1 MSHSD
6 HERSEGSRSPWFPQP
21 RALVALAALVS
32 ACGGSPTP
40 AAQAP
45 VPVPAPAP
53 RDSTASGLVA
63 AGFGTLKQDDISIV
77 LEGDGFRASALPL
90 DEAVIRLLAPDSY
103 RGLKS
108 LLDSKRQQILQRAS
122 ARGIREPRVWQVRFF
137 GRAPDARFIP
147 TDITVTSGGREYR
160 PIDVIAVSQGFSEQR
175 LQPRDTQTG
184 LLVFEEGLDVSQPVV
199 VSMGTVRN
207 TDWDNAPGKIL
218 TQLDTERASARA
230 RAAGR
235 PH

>member
-1 MSHSD
+1 VESGTVSSVIA
-6 HERSEGSRSPWFPQP
+6 RTA
-21 RALVALAALVS
+21 RALLFLAAVALLS
-32 ACGGSPTP
+32 GCGGAPSPATP
-40 AAQAP
+40 TT

-63 AGFGTLKQDDISIV
+63 PGFGTLKQDDISIV

-103 RGLKS
+103 RGLKGV
-108 LLDSKRQQILQRAS
+108 LDSKRQQIMQRAL

-137 GRAPDARFIP
+137 GRAPDARFVP

-160 PIDVIAVSQGFSEQR
+160 PIDVVAVTQGFSEQR

-199 VSMGTVRN
+199 VSMGTARN

-218 TQLDTERASARA
+218 TRLDTERASARA
-230 RAAGR
+230 RAASR